1 MSIVYG
7 FIFNVCLVSPSIL
20 GSMTLGDVQ
29 QLMKYFSSVFGF
41 IIMIIIP
48 TLLIYSTRKRLI
60 RLNLSSGNLNKSFL
74 NKTWHLY
81 ALGILGVSI
90 FSMIVYGFVN
100 TNNKTCVAQK

>member
-7 FIFNVCLVSPSIL
+7 FIFNVCLVSPSIFA
-20 GSMTLGDVQ
+20 SMTLGDVQ

-48 TLLIYSTRKRLI
+48 TLLIYSTRKKL
-60 RLNLSSGNLNKSFL
+60 LKFNLSSGNLNRSFL

-81 ALGILGVSI
+81 ALATLGVAI
-90 FSMIVYGFVN
+90 FSMIIYGFVN